1 MAELIVLDEKIAKSQ
16 QLQADMTN
24 FEKIVMDIEEA
35 MSSDDLVNL
44 AN

>member
-1 MAELIVLDEKIAKSQ
+1 MN
-16 QLQADMTN
+16 N

-35 MSSDDLVNL
+35 MSQDDLADL